1 MKIKNNIEEKNLV
14 LFKEGKNKTD
24 LKDRLNLHYLKYL
37 NTTYT
42 VGKYDSIHF
51 SSPVNAKIDYLALYS
66 QPSEYNKTSNTAV
79 CFFEDD
85 IKFDRKNGL
94 WNAIYYNDS
103 KLIEQY
109 RERFKN
115 VKYFISPDYSQIG
128 DVPFWLNLFNLQRSR
143 IVSLFLV
150 QELNKLVYP
159 LITYSNENS
168 FEYML
173 DGLEECN
180 VVAFSLKGALKTNE
194 QLDMLFTSLASD
206 ELNSNGAISKFTD
219 YRTYMDYDIKII
231 NEFGESMLYS
241 KVFKEKSGGETQVPF
256 YVAIIASFVRIY
268 SQNKTANRD
277 SIGLVIFDEVFDKM
291 DANRMKSMMD
301 FISTMPLQVII
312 ACPPQ
317 RTAILQNY
325 ADTTL
330 VMMRKNNHA
339 SVIPFETNDGYDV
352 GREAN

>member
-1 MKIKNNIEEKNLV
+1 M
-14 LFKEGKNKTD
+14 
-24 LKDRLNLHYLKYL
+24 
-37 NTTYT
+37 
-42 VGKYDSIHF
+42 
-51 SSPVNAKIDYLALYS
+51 
-66 QPSEYNKTSNTAV
+66 
-79 CFFEDD
+79 
-85 IKFDRKNGL
+85 

-194 QLDMLFTSLASD
+194 QLDMLKK
-206 ELNSNGAISKFTD
+206 AISITINKLTKLTSIIV
-219 YRTYMDYDIKII
+219 YSVSLYDEKVRDLFSSAINKGIEIIIPNNILMERNKVLGGIYNGKI
-231 NEFGESMLYS
+231 
-241 KVFKEKSGGETQVPF
+241 
-256 YVAIIASFVRIY
+256 
-268 SQNKTANRD
+268 
-277 SIGLVIFDEVFDKM
+277 
-291 DANRMKSMMD
+291 
-301 FISTMPLQVII
+301 
-312 ACPPQ
+312 
-317 RTAILQNY
+317 
-325 ADTTL
+325 
-330 VMMRKNNHA
+330 
-339 SVIPFETNDGYDV
+339 
-352 GREAN
+352 

>member
-94 WNAIYYNDS
+94 WNAIYYNDL

-150 QELNKLVYP
+150 QELNKFVYP

-180 VVAFSLKGALKTNE
+180 VVAFSIKGALKTNE
-194 QLDMLFTSLASD
+194 QLDMLKK
-206 ELNSNGAISKFTD
+206 AISITINKLTKLTSIIV
-219 YRTYMDYDIKII
+219 YSVSLYDEKVRDLFSSAINKGIEIIIPNNILMERNKVLGGIYNGKI
-231 NEFGESMLYS
+231 
-241 KVFKEKSGGETQVPF
+241 
-256 YVAIIASFVRIY
+256 
-268 SQNKTANRD
+268 
-277 SIGLVIFDEVFDKM
+277 
-291 DANRMKSMMD
+291 
-301 FISTMPLQVII
+301 
-312 ACPPQ
+312 
-317 RTAILQNY
+317 
-325 ADTTL
+325 
-330 VMMRKNNHA
+330 
-339 SVIPFETNDGYDV
+339 
-352 GREAN
+352 